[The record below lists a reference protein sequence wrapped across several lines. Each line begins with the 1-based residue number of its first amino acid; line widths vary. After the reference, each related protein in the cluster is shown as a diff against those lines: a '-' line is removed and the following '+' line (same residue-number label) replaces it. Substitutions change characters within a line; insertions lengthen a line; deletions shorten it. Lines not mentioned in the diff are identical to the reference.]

1 MLQSKDLERLIN
13 KEGLIKNAWISQGK
27 GNRLDFEGILGSDWD
42 GNRRDQVK
50 VKRECRGKEMELGY
64 ISGVR

>member
-13 KEGLIKNAWISQGK
+13 KEGLIKDLWISQGR
-27 GNRLDFEGILGSDWD
+27 GNKLDFKGVLGSVWD

-50 VKRECRGKEMELGY
+50 VKGEYWEKEMELGY

>member
-13 KEGLIKNAWISQGK
+13 KEGLIKDSWIPQGR
-27 GNRLDFEGILGSDWD
+27 GNRLDFKGVLGSDWD

-50 VKRECRGKEMELGY
+50 GE
-64 ISGVR
+64 